1 MFESFNEV
9 DVNNCLVTSRI
20 RQSRCGDA
28 SFVRV
33 FLYTD
38 LDKDSV
44 RILVRIRTVDTA
56 ILAVINVEVY
66 RI

>member
-20 RQSRCGDA
+20 RQSRSGDA

-56 ILAVINVEVY
+56 ILAVINVKVY